1 MTKRIS
7 MVVTYDTHSETSIVD
22 VDASTARFPEGLCW
36 DDELDRWV
44 DDPGLVDEA
53 TRRLVAQL
61 RTDERSTS
69 PGSRARVPVETKFIE
84 LALNIIDPDGAWDPE
99 ETLEFADAAKVYL
112 SEYPITS
119 WEIEGAFALVAQF
132 VHDWALGEA
141 HLEDATALGVDRVD
155 HRVAAQLVRM
165 GIASKLERPSSSSES
180 VIGEMESD
188 DWIERTSLETED
200 PLSGTTLR
208 MIFGNYE
215 GVPTMALF
223 VGDDEEPILI
233 DRTVLQIALEE
244 GWDGA
249 FNADGP
255 ALSFRANAD
264 GELDVIDLDVDV
276 DFTFE

>member
-7 MVVTYDTHSETSIVD
+7 LVVTYDSDSETSIVD

-69 PGSRARVPVETKFIE
+69 PGSRAHVPVETKFIE
-84 LALNIIDPDGAWDPE
+84 LALNIIDPDCAWDPE
-99 ETLEFADAAKVYL
+99 ETLEFADAARVYL

-119 WEIEGAFALVAQF
+119 WEIEGTFVLVALF

-141 HLEDATALGVDRVD
+141 HLEDGTSLGVDRVD
-155 HRVAAQLVRM
+155 HRVASQLVRM

-180 VIGEMESD
+180 VISEMETD
-188 DWIERTSLETED
+188 DWMRRTSLETED

-208 MIFGNYE
+208 MMFGDYA
-215 GVPTMALF
+215 GVPTLALF
-223 VGDDEEPILI
+223 VGEDEDPILI
-233 DRTVLQIALEE
+233 DCSALEIAIE
-244 GWDGA
+244 QWRETVNDS
-249 FNADGP
+249 NVP
-255 ALSFRANAD
+255 VLSFRLNSD
-264 GELDVIDLDVDV
+264 GELEVIDLDIDV
-276 DFTFE
+276 GPTFE

>member
-7 MVVTYDTHSETSIVD
+7 LVVTYDTDSQTSIVD

-69 PGSRARVPVETKFIE
+69 PGSRAPVRVETKFIE
-84 LALNIIDPDGAWDPE
+84 LALNIIDPDCAWDPE
-99 ETLEFADAAKVYL
+99 ETLEFADAAGVYL

-141 HLEDATALGVDRVD
+141 HLEDGTSLGVDRVD
-155 HRVAAQLVRM
+155 DRVAAQLVRM
-165 GIASKLERPSSSSES
+165 GIASKLERPSSSFES
-180 VIGEMESD
+180 VIGEMETD
-188 DWIERTSLETED
+188 DWLGRTSLETED
-200 PLSGTTLR
+200 PLSRTTLR
-208 MIFGNYE
+208 MIFGDYE
-215 GVPTMALF
+215 GAPTLALF

-233 DRTVLQIALEE
+233 DRSAPQIAIDQ
-244 GWDGA
+244 GWATVKDS
-249 FNADGP
+249 NVP
-255 ALSFRANAD
+255 VLSFRPNSG
-264 GELDVIDLDVDV
+264 GELDAIDLDIDLGPM
-276 DFTFE
+276 FE

>member
-7 MVVTYDTHSETSIVD
+7 LVVTYDTDSETSIVD
-22 VDASTARFPEGLCW
+22 VDASTARFPGGLCW

-69 PGSRARVPVETKFIE
+69 PGSRAPVPVETKFIE
-84 LALNIIDPDGAWDPE
+84 LALNIIDPDCAWDPE

-141 HLEDATALGVDRVD
+141 HLEDATSLGVDRVD
-155 HRVAAQLVRM
+155 HRVASQLVRM

-180 VIGEMESD
+180 VIGVMETD
-188 DWIERTSLETED
+188 DWLRRTSLETED
-200 PLSGTTLR
+200 PLSRTTLR
-208 MIFGNYE
+208 MIFGDYE
-215 GVPTMALF
+215 GAPTLALF

-233 DRTVLQIALEE
+233 DRSALQIAIDQ
-244 GWDGA
+244 GWATVNDS
-249 FNADGP
+249 NVP
-255 ALSFRANAD
+255 VLSFRANAD
-264 GELDVIDLDVDV
+264 GELETIDLDIDLGPM
-276 DFTFE
+276 FE

>member
-7 MVVTYDTHSETSIVD
+7 LVVTYDTDSQTSIVD

-69 PGSRARVPVETKFIE
+69 PGSRAPVRVETKFIE
-84 LALNIIDPDGAWDPE
+84 LALNIIDPDCAWDPE
-99 ETLEFADAAKVYL
+99 ETLEFADAAGVYL

-141 HLEDATALGVDRVD
+141 HLEDGTSLGVDRVD
-155 HRVAAQLVRM
+155 DRVAAQLVRM
-165 GIASKLERPSSSSES
+165 GIASKLERPSSSFES
-180 VIGEMESD
+180 VIGEMETD
-188 DWIERTSLETED
+188 DWLGRTSLETED
-200 PLSGTTLR
+200 PLSRTTLR
-208 MIFGNYE
+208 MIFGDYE
-215 GVPTMALF
+215 GAPTLALF

-233 DRTVLQIALEE
+233 DRSAPQIAIDQ
-244 GWDGA
+244 GWATVKDS
-249 FNADGP
+249 NVP
-255 ALSFRANAD
+255 VLSFRPNSD
-264 GELDVIDLDVDV
+264 GELDAIDLDIDLGPM
-276 DFTFE
+276 FE